1 MGAGEGA
8 GEGHVALAWKIRI
21 GGGVRRVWVQGGGMS
36 LIWAFGDKM
45 YALQQES
52 LGHWEFMVVGAQKR
66 RQGVVRDEIGE
77 AGRVWIIQGFVCQVS
92 RHLHFILKTAGA
104 TDGF

>member
-1 MGAGEGA
+1 MGD
-8 GEGHVALAWKIRI
+8 GEGHLASARKIRI

-36 LIWAFGDKM
+36 LLRACGDKM
-45 YALQQES
+45 CALQEES
-52 LGHWEFMVVGAQKR
+52 LGHWELMAVGAQYR

-77 AGRVWIIQGFVCQVS
+77 TGRVWIIQGFVCQVS

-104 TDGF
+104 IDGF